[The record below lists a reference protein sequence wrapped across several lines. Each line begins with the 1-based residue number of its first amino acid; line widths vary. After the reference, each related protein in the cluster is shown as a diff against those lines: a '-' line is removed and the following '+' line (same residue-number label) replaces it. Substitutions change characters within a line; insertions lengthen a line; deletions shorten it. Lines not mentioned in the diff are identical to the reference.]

1 LTGEPIPNEKI
12 EGRLGSLS
20 SPEFSGYSSR
30 SSFGPWS
37 VLAERKDS
45 VLVSEEDEEML
56 ELSLPGFESLRGSAF
71 EFDDSEENCFE
82 EPNTFGR
89 RAEGKEMKR

>member
-1 LTGEPIPNEKI
+1 MTGEPIPNEKI

-20 SPEFSGYSSR
+20 SPELSGYSSR

-45 VLVSEEDEEML
+45 VLVSEEDEEMF
-56 ELSLPGFESLRGSAF
+56 ELSLPGFESLRGFAF
-71 EFDDSEENCFE
+71 ELEDSGGSCLV